1 MYAYF
6 QQDSA
11 PAHTAENSMHLLQP
25 LCNEW
30 ILGMAFMFCEW
41 ECDYYLWRDLKPKF
55 TDIIT
60 AHFRPYSLQDELQCV
75 TIFFVRVKCA
85 LMTEDCKLF

>member
-1 MYAYF
+1 MYVYF

-30 ILGMAFMFCEW
+30 ILGMVFMLCEW
-41 ECDYYLWRDLKPKF
+41 ECDYYLWRDL
-55 TDIIT
+55 
-60 AHFRPYSLQDELQCV
+60 
-75 TIFFVRVKCA
+75 
-85 LMTEDCKLF
+85 